1 MSVTIPERLERKLSE
16 DSSYKGYIHTLLSN
30 VNPLIMEKADFFPE
44 YTLHG
49 WSHIQAVLIHADKLI
64 PDETMEAL
72 CGRDVALLIAAA
84 VLHDLGMFLNRAG
97 VRKLLTGSR
106 RTTKTARLDKL
117 DWKSE
122 WDRYI
127 QEIRRYPE
135 EKLLYH
141 FGMSHAIEEPDLEKG
156 EFSDLDLLIVGDFLR
171 RHHHRIAHEIAL
183 DTMPGDTDIDVLRV
197 GMDALGNQAFKKN
210 DRKCIGILA
219 RSHGMPIR
227 STRDYIDREVGRQ
240 YKEKL
245 TYLMAVLRIADALDA
260 DERRAPDAVRKLQG
274 IRTPVSVKEWTW
286 NQRITRTEL
295 DWNEGAD
302 YKYVECEPESTT
314 EFVHLEGWLN
324 WVQRELDTCWA
335 VLSEICDT
343 QRYRLSIHRIESNI
357 LEEERRESYSEK
369 FITKEARLNAN
380 PELLKLLVGP
390 LYDDDPSCGVREL
403 LQNAVDA
410 CNERAH
416 LEGDGY
422 RGQVEIRL
430 DTKAK
435 TLTVTDNGIGMDE
448 NVLLNYYLSAGAS
461 YRTSDQWFEQFA
473 TDRDPNIV
481 RTGRFGV
488 GVLAT
493 FLLGNRVE
501 VTTRHMDDDFGYTFE
516 FGLEPKAL
524 DIKRPEEQPEIGT
537 TITVTLKEDALKK
550 LVDDY
555 KDKKNWLNWY
565 RFAEPSVRYWVD
577 GEAYISDKPFIPQDD
592 REMPEWFDLPGTE
605 FEMVRWGYPGKG
617 LYCNGIRIPD
627 GYDSYGFSNHK
638 KTSDPFAAWLRN
650 DPIIPYPALSVID
663 KQGRLQVDLSRQ
675 FVHDDQ
681 LKQLVDR
688 EHTRYMIALLLAA
701 DWSTEEAIAEHFLNS
716 AFGQLSKPT
725 RDSILLCCETG
736 YMILNPIFWAFK
748 STLSLLA
755 FHIDYGINRSAL
767 VRMIRCMEPTVP
779 FILCPRF
786 GHEDEWDSICAH
798 LQPNRTHLSLPHF
811 IQSNAD
817 TMWMSQRFLQNIK
830 KGQTFI
836 AEGYRASLEERNGKS
851 CIRITE
857 ETQSQAEPFAWDHWD
872 PEICP
877 AISVRTVR
885 IPDWLTAGYGR
896 DAELHRTIFDLL
908 SPTDPWIPYDMDARR
923 KKFPKAFEELKYY
936 IDRILA
942 DREKERGGT

>member
-1 MSVTIPERLERKLSE
+1 MPITIPKRLQKKLHS
-16 DSSYKGYIHTLLSN
+16 DSTYEGYIHTFLN
-30 VNPLIMEKADFFPE
+30 NTAALITEKADFFPE

-49 WSHIQAVLIHADKLI
+49 WTHIQAVLNHADKLI
-64 PDETMEAL
+64 PNVTMEVL
-72 CGRDVALLIAAA
+72 TGRDAAILIAAV

-97 VRKLLTGSR
+97 VRKLLTGPR
-106 RTTKTARLDKL
+106 RTNKTARLDKL
-117 DWKSE
+117 DWKDE

-127 QEIRRYPE
+127 REIRRYPE

-156 EFSDLDLLIVGDFLR
+156 DFSDLDLLIVGDFLR

-183 DTMPGDTDIDVLRV
+183 GTMPGDTDVDVLRV
-197 GMDALGNQAFKKN
+197 GMDALGNQAFNAK

-227 STRDYIDREVGRQ
+227 ATKDYIDREVGRQ
-240 YKEKL
+240 YQEKL
-245 TYLMAVLRIADALDA
+245 AYLMAVLRIADALDA
-260 DERRAPDAVRKLQG
+260 DERRAPDTVRKLQG
-274 IRTPVSVKEWTW
+274 IETPVSVKEWTW

-314 EFVHLEGWLN
+314 EFVHLEEWLN

-335 VLSEICDT
+335 VLSEVCDT
-343 QRYRLSIHRIESNI
+343 QKYRLSIHRIESNI

-390 LYDDDPSCGVREL
+390 LYDEDPSCGVREL

-416 LEGDGY
+416 LEGEGY

-430 DTKAK
+430 DTEAK

-493 FLLGNRVE
+493 FLLGHQVY
-501 VTTRHMDDDFGYTFE
+501 VTTRHRSDELGYTFE

-550 LVDDY
+550 LQEDY
-555 KDKKNWLNWY
+555 DKEKTWLNWY

-577 GEAYISDKPFIPQDD
+577 GEEYVSEKPFIPQND
-592 REMPEWFDLPGTE
+592 REMPGWFELPGTE
-605 FEMVRWGYPGKG
+605 FEMVRWGYPRDEFF
-617 LYCNGIRIPD
+617 CNGIRIPH
-627 GYDSYGFSNHK
+627 SIRSHI
-638 KTSDPFAAWLRN
+638 ACN
-650 DPIIPYPALSVID
+650 DILFLNPGVSVLDISGKLHVDISRTKLERFPYE
-663 KQGRLQVDLSRQ
+663 
-675 FVHDDQ
+675 
-681 LKQLVDR
+681 DR
-688 EHTRYMIALLLAA
+688 IETEAILYTIACLLTM
-701 DWSTEEAIAEHFLNS
+701 DWSSMTAATNCIAHGFYPLVVGNEASFSPYICSKKGYTVLFAPLLKAVGLTNLLVFAQNKTTNLDELTPMIKRMNPDIPFMVYPRTMDLQTSQTDNSILCGIEQKLFDSNYYKIEGRRICIREEYMLRTAAV
-716 AFGQLSKPT
+716 KPT
-725 RDSILLCCETG
+725 VRNKFMCGRANGAHREFVRDE
-736 YMILNPIFWAFK
+736 
-748 STLSLLA
+748 
-755 FHIDYGINRSAL
+755 RSVAD
-767 VRMIRCMEPTVP
+767 RP
-779 FILCPRF
+779 FIW
-786 GHEDEWDSICAH
+786 E
-798 LQPNRTHLSLPHF
+798 
-811 IQSNAD
+811 
-817 TMWMSQRFLQNIK
+817 
-830 KGQTFI
+830 
-836 AEGYRASLEERNGKS
+836 
-851 CIRITE
+851 
-857 ETQSQAEPFAWDHWD
+857 HWD
-872 PEICP
+872 TEICP
-877 AISVRTVR
+877 AFCEWSIDFNTWMNYLSEKIEKDKLER
-885 IPDWLTAGYGR
+885 IFETYLGG
-896 DAELHRTIFDLL
+896 
-908 SPTDPWIPYDMDARR
+908 DPWIPYDMDARR
-923 KKFPKAFEELKYY
+923 KKFPKAFKELKYY
-936 IDRILA
+936 IDRILT
-942 DREKERGGT
+942 DREKERGAQNA